1 MLECLKRNFFPDEEV
16 PAKWE
21 FGATPPVAQYMDQ
34 ISLTERL
41 VVSAF
46 PIGEIRVTKRE

>member
-1 MLECLKRNFFPDEEV
+1 MKRNFFLGEDV

-21 FGATPPVAQYMDQ
+21 FGVAPPVVQYMDQ

-41 VVSAF
+41 VVPAF
-46 PIGEIRVTKRE
+46 PVGEIRVTKTE